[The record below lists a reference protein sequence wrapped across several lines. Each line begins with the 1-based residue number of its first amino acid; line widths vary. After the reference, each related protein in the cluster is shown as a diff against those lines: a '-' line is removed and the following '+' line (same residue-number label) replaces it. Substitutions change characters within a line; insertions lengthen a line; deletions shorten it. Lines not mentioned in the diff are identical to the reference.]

1 MIVDVDD
8 DIIQDNMS
16 KIFFIKKQ
24 LRLIKKEER
33 KEIEF
38 LITKTSEA
46 LNVELQKARIQLC
59 EELEEKIER
68 LIWLFHYTSVWSLNL
83 YMNQYL

>member
-68 LIWLFHYTSVWSLNL
+68 LI
-83 YMNQYL
+83 

>member
-1 MIVDVDD
+1 MIIDIDD

-68 LIWLFHYTSVWSLNL
+68 LI
-83 YMNQYL
+83 